1 MRSTT
6 PWLLAAAAAL
16 SIASCG
22 GGSDAGGGPLTS
34 YAFVPPP
41 VNSQRKYDETIVDN
55 QNNTIDLSYTETVLS
70 ANPDGSYVVQQ
81 EDPNHES
88 VTVDGSIYTIAN
100 ETVTLND
107 AGQEL
112 SYPTGGLGDAVLC
125 TYAPHGPGPDSPLT
139 VGMSWTLDYTFKC
152 GGETPTAYV
161 QSGTVVD
168 VESITVPA
176 GTYSALKLQS
186 TISWTDAQ
194 GTTRTQTISNWR
206 DIATSVS
213 VKQSITIGYSGTLP
227 TTGYAVSR
235 EIVLES
241 MS

>member
-1 MRSTT
+1 V
-6 PWLLAAAAAL
+6 LLATGAVGVAG
-16 SIASCG
+16 CG
-22 GGSDAGGGPLTS
+22 GGSGSGGGSATS

-55 QNNTIDLSYTETVLS
+55 QNNTIELSYTETVLS
-70 ANPDGSYVVQQ
+70 TNPDGTYVVQQ

-88 VTVDGSIYTIAN
+88 VTVNGTIYSIET

-112 SYPTGGLGDAVLC
+112 SYTAEEAGGTLAQVC
-125 TYAPHGPGPDSPLT
+125 TFAPHGAGPDSPVT
-139 VGMSWTLDYTFKC
+139 VGMSWTLDYTFGC
-152 GGETPTAYV
+152 GGQTPTTYV
-161 QSGTVVD
+161 QSGTAVD

-194 GTTRTQTISNWR
+194 GTHRTQTVTNWR

-213 VKQSITIGYSGTLP
+213 VKQSITISYSGTLP
-227 TTGYAVSR
+227 STGYAVSR
-235 EIVLES
+235 DITLES
-241 MS
+241 M